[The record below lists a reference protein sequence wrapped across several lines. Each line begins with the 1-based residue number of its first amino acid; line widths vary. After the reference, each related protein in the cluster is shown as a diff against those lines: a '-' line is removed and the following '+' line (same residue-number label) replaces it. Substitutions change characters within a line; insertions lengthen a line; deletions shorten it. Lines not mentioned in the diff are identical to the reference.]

1 MLIHCTAY
9 RHGKKLADLPL
20 DEVSDTLTH
29 ADCFVWVA
37 LRDADAGELARIQSI
52 FDLHELAV
60 EDANHGHQR
69 PKIEEYDDSLFA
81 VMHLLEEKE
90 STEKEREREKE
101 AEETAIAGTGNKKE
115 KEKNKPGFHHLLV
128 SEMHVFIGPR
138 YLVSI
143 QNGSRQNL
151 SVARAR
157 CERDP
162 ENLAHGPGYVFYTL
176 MDIAV
181 DSYFPLLEKLETAI
195 ESTEERIFTTGS
207 GSLNSR
213 GDIRRL
219 YRLKRHITM
228 LKHAVTPLMEAA
240 GRLHSG
246 RVPEVCRDSRHYFR
260 DVYDHLLRLNGALD
274 GMRDT
279 VTTAIQVHLALIAIN
294 QTEISKRLA
303 AWAGIFAIVTALVGV
318 WGMNFAHMPE
328 LQWEYGYPIALGFIA
343 TAAGVL
349 YWRFRRAGWL

>member
-20 DEVSDTLTH
+20 DEASDYLSH

-37 LRDADAGELARIQSI
+37 LRDANTEELAQMQAI
-52 FDLHELAV
+52 FGLHELAV

-81 VMHLLEEKE
+81 VMHLPE
-90 STEKEREREKE
+90 EKE
-101 AEETAIAGTGNKKE
+101 AEDAELTNTGNKKE
-115 KEKNKPGFHHLLV
+115 KGKSGYRLHVGEI
-128 SEMHVFIGPR
+128 HVFIGPR
-138 YLVSI
+138 YIVSI

-162 ENLAHGPGYVFYTL
+162 ENLAHGSGYVFYTL
-176 MDIAV
+176 MDTAV

-195 ESTEERIFTTGS
+195 EVMEERIFTHGS

-219 YRLKRHITM
+219 YRLKRHITV

-246 RVPEVCRDSRHYFR
+246 RVPEVCRNSRHYFR
-260 DVYDHLLRLNGALD
+260 DVYDHLLRLNSALD
-274 GMRDT
+274 SMRDT
-279 VTTAIQVHLALIAIN
+279 VTTAIQVNLALIAIN

-318 WGMNFAHMPE
+318 WGMNFVHMPE
-328 LQWEYGYPIALGFIA
+328 LQWEYGYAIALGFIA
-343 TAAGVL
+343 TSASVL